1 MFKLSKQAM
10 EIFSFLLSPEKL
22 RIQLSVFA
30 LLISNLLDLIAIF
43 LMGMIGVLTI
53 SGTGNGTV
61 NPNGLVADFLR
72 ETGLANLKFQN
83 QIAILGLFATFLFV
97 TRTLVSM
104 LIVRKIY
111 FFLGNVSTRITR
123 YINLRQFNLA
133 INKLHQ
139 KTSQN
144 ILYDS
149 TSGVDALMLGAMA
162 SYISLIADL
171 TLLFL
176 LGAAL
181 SAVNFLVTLFTVLY
195 LGMIAFILH
204 FFLGPRTEKLGTNR
218 AQISIVLNSKILGIF
233 SSYRENSVK
242 KRNLYLVDQIEL
254 DRRKQSKILAEFA
267 FLPSVSKY
275 VLESSV
281 ILGVLILT
289 ASQFILTDAKHAVGT
304 LAIFLA
310 AGSRIAPALL
320 RVQQGLMVVRN
331 SLGASHSTIQTL
343 RRLELI
349 EPLSL
354 DLTRPEAPVDS
365 FSGEIIFDN
374 VSFGYPDKDS
384 LVIHEASFKIIP
396 GDLVAIIGPSGAGKT
411 TLVDLLMGL
420 IPQDNGRITICG
432 LTPNEAQTIWPNSFS
447 YVPQI
452 VYLTDGTVRENV
464 SLGYPKSYYGD
475 EQIWKALEFA
485 KLKDFVLT
493 LPNGLN
499 EQVGENGNKFSGGQR
514 QRLGIARGAL
524 SVPSV
529 LILDEATNA
538 LDGDTENQIA
548 HSISEIRNKCTTIV
562 IAHRIETVMLADKIL
577 LVKDSK
583 VNLFTSWSSV
593 EDFFNSESE
602 DTSLLFTDEIDSQ

>member
-1 MFKLSKQAM
+1 MFKLSKQAR
-10 EIFSFLLSPEKL
+10 EIYSFLLPPEKL

-30 LLISNLLDLIAIF
+30 LVILNLLDLIAIF

-61 NPNGLVADFLR
+61 HPNGLVAGFLR
-72 ETGLANLKFQN
+72 ETGLTDLKFQN
-83 QIAILGLFATFLFV
+83 QIAILGLLATFLFV
-97 TRTLVSM
+97 ARTLISM
-104 LIVRKIY
+104 LIVRKVY

-123 YINLRQFNLA
+123 FIALREFNLP
-133 INKLHQ
+133 INKLYQ
-139 KTSQN
+139 KSSQN

-149 TSGVDALMLGAMA
+149 ISGVDALTLGVMA
-162 SYISLIADL
+162 SSISLIADL

-176 LGAAL
+176 ISAAL
-181 SAVNFLVTLFTVLY
+181 SAVNFLVTVFTVLY
-195 LGMIAFILH
+195 LGIIAFVLH
-204 FFLGPRTEKLGTNR
+204 SFLGPRTQTLGSNR
-218 AQISIVLNSKILGIF
+218 AQISVVLNSKILGIF

-242 KRNLYLVDQIEL
+242 KRNLYLVEQIDL
-254 DRRKQSKILAEFA
+254 DRRNQSKILAEFA

-289 ASQFILTDAKHAVGT
+289 ASQFIMTDAKHAVGT

-320 RVQQGLMVVRN
+320 RAQQGLMVIRN
-331 SLGASHSTIQTL
+331 SLGAAHSTIQTL
-343 RRLELI
+343 KQLEPVQ
-349 EPLSL
+349 PLSL
-354 DLTRPEAPVDS
+354 ELTITEASAKS
-365 FSGEIIFDN
+365 FSGFIVFDD
-374 VSFGYPDKDS
+374 VSFRYPDKNS
-384 LVIHEASFKIIP
+384 RVIHGASFKLLP
-396 GDLVAIIGPSGAGKT
+396 GELVAIVGPSGAGKT
-411 TLVDLLMGL
+411 TLVDLMMGL
-420 IPQDNGRITICG
+420 ILQDAGRITISG
-432 LTPNEAQTIWPNSFS
+432 VTPNEAQAIWPSSFS
-447 YVPQI
+447 YVPQN
-452 VYLTDGTVRENV
+452 VYLTEGTVRENV
-464 SLGYPKSYYGD
+464 CLGYPESCYND

-538 LDGDTENQIA
+538 LDVDTENQIS
-548 HSISEIRNKCTTIV
+548 HSLSEIRNKCTTIV
-562 IAHRIETVMLADKIL
+562 IAHRKETVVKADKIL

-583 VNLFTSWSSV
+583 VDLFTSWSSL
-593 EDFFNSESE
+593 EDFFNSKSQ
-602 DTSLLFTDEIDSQ
+602 DTNLLFGDRIDSQ